1 MSPAAWG
8 HLIQAVKVHAVEVLL
23 GPPVVRFHLV
33 AGLGAV
39 LRLQFLPAPSAHKGS

>member
-8 HLIQAVKVHAVEVLL
+8 HLVQAVKVHAVEVLL
-23 GPPVVRFHLV
+23 GPPVVRLHLA

-39 LRLQFLPAPSAHKGS
+39 LCLQLLSAPSTHKGS